1 MKKLIIKV
9 KNAKKDELT
18 SIARRMSKQ
27 WAEGLIIIPDDYI
40 YQIIDEDWTSVEKQ
54 APPKGQMVLTWIER
68 EENGT
73 VEQTYGFG
81 KWDGDGW
88 IVFLQ
93 DASKVIAWMALP
105 EPYIAGVV

>member
-27 WAEGLIIIPDDYI
+27 WAEGLIIIPDDYK
-40 YQIIDEDWTSVEKQ
+40 YQIVDEDWISAEKQ
-54 APPKGQMVLTWIER
+54 APPKGQIVLTWIER

-81 KWDGDGW
+81 EWDGDGW

-93 DASKVIAWMALP
+93 DANKVIAWMALP
-105 EPYIAGVV
+105 EPYNTGVV